1 MEWPMKKKTMKS
13 AVNEGEGVLT
23 VEEASRFLKISK
35 EALYQYVRNGI
46 LPARKIGKQWRLS
59 RKLLMQWLEMG

>member
-1 MEWPMKKKTMKS
+1 MKKKTMKS